1 MSYYVIDPPIF
12 FTTRSNVLN
21 RPCEL
26 YLRDISCDLAVYKV
40 NLDWSKNSNK
50 SSIVIPNPTNIVEVH
65 FLTKYPRMYL
75 A

>member
-12 FTTRSNVLN
+12 FITRSNVLN

-50 SSIVIPNPTNIVEVH
+50 SLMQTMLSTGMIYV
-65 FLTKYPRMYL
+65 LT
-75 A
+75 